1 MSKIKDYLAEVEGID
16 DLMPERK
23 PSVDTIISAA
33 VKFITSYGE
42 DNYREFYEDA
52 ELDEDCDEMGR
63 KSVYFANF
71 EDICANIAQ
80 RGVEHIMEDW
90 EVDMSIEDYNYACD
104 KVKRII
110 AIEYA
115 EWEDDVLAEIKGDIK
130 ERNAQRET
138 YNSITLP
145 H

>member
-1 MSKIKDYLAEVEGID
+1 MSRIKDYLAEVEGID

-23 PSVDTIISAA
+23 PSVDTIVGAA
-33 VKFITSYGE
+33 VKFIARYNE

-52 ELDEDCDEMGR
+52 ELEEDCDEMGR
-63 KSVYFANF
+63 RSIYFANF

-90 EVDMSIEDYNYACD
+90 EVDMTNEDFDEACR
-104 KVKRII
+104 KVTKII

-115 EWEDDVLAEIKGDIK
+115 EWEDDVLAEIKGNIK

-138 YNSITLP
+138 YNNMTLP